1 MHYLSSLFWIYPK
14 IYQSDVPRERFL
26 EGIMIRCLKPQL
38 DPFEVKKQY
47 FYSELSPNVWSLY
60 TIYLWGWAQP
70 CCSEK
75 SLWSLVSI
83 ISFVWSLLE
92 AEGEGWSIDKVV
104 NGKIFL
110 PAPSSPQLF
119 WYRPIHLL
127 ISSSILLSVSNNTTP
142 RDTPSRG
149 VAVHSPNPENCN
161 LPFSG
166 HHGLRRGS
174 VDSHLQG
181 KCWFEME
188 NKTIMGLIKPKWLNC
203 STFLWWL

>member
-60 TIYLWGWAQP
+60 PIYLWGWAQP

-75 SLWSLVSI
+75 SFWSLVSI

-92 AEGEGWSIDKVV
+92 AEGDGWSIDKVV

-110 PAPSSPQLF
+110 PAPSSLQLF
-119 WYRPIHLL
+119 WYGPIHLL
-127 ISSSILLSVSNNTTP
+127 ISSSILLCQQQHYSTWYSLTWSSSSLP
-142 RDTPSRG
+142 QPWKLQSDIFR
-149 VAVHSPNPENCN
+149 SPWPQTWKRW
-161 LPFSG
+161 LSFA
-166 HHGLRRGS
+166 
-174 VDSHLQG
+174 G
-181 KCWFEME
+181 KM
-188 NKTIMGLIKPKWLNC
+188 LIWNGEQNHYGAYKD
-203 STFLWWL
+203 